1 MAQNSLGQTGGWKEG
16 KMAGWNQSS
25 PLPIFQSSL
34 FASVRILIRWVLL
47 VCSLFVVFSQ
57 LIHAEQHAIL
67 VGVWDYENPNLQLDA
82 PPNDLKLMEAVLSAH
97 GITQAQIH
105 ILPNP
110 NKAEIQRKFRE
121 LSRRLTPSDSLL
133 FYFSGHGT
141 QIIDKLGTFPGDEAR
156 GRYPDRNDEALL
168 PMDADLASPQTYL
181 LDDELN
187 TLLQELPTRQVSCI
201 IDTCYSG
208 DILREIRLGRPK
220 GTPVTDT
227 PMEIAQPTQ
236 TVSHTEDI
244 LDESADFAL
253 LLAAAAYNQVVHEL
267 RIPMGETY
275 LPVSAMTYSLYRRV
289 FSHAVPSIPM
299 NRDLQDPTNQATEA
313 QWHNKLT
320 YRQLVQHIQNDHK
333 QWNLAWQP
341 ILEGPEDRFDEVFLP
356 TDLMPQQ
363 NETLT
368 LTTIKGQSISV
379 SRRALALAGG
389 GTFQL
394 GAASGVNMRHWA
406 VVIGVDTYPPPF
418 QSLKYAADDAKAVA
432 QVLQDAGVNV
442 TLMTPDSLIQPTKA
456 NIIEQLQRHA
466 QLEAVDLLTVY
477 LSGHGEDVDGTG
489 YFLPMDVTDPLS
501 DNGLSLEDLFAIL
514 NRANAKHR
522 FIIVDAC
529 RVAPKAQFVAAL
541 SRYSEES
548 NIIFTACDSNQWAPE
563 VPRLKHG
570 LFTYFLL
577 KGLRGSDRD
586 RGAAGPDGTVTVLGL
601 LDYVTRGI
609 EEWYSHLSEEM
620 RYPQQITPRVFYN
633 GKYIS
638 LLNNQGIDPAVI
650 NNEGLLS
657 QITNTL
663 RHQFAGNLELLSPLK
678 RNNGVTPPTPKG
690 GDLHLPMTIS
700 LIPWISTVGFQD
712 PNRNITT
719 NLSLNIIAGY
729 HTKLDGLELGGMLN
743 IKGVE
748 ARGAQFAGVGNIVGG
763 ELDGFQISTTLNA
776 VGRNV
781 DGFQISGGLNA
792 SGGDLNGFQ
801 VAGGANIA
809 GRNVEG
815 FQGSTGFNVSGG
827 TLDGFQLAVGGNLV
841 GGDVEGIQATAGAN
855 LAARD
860 LRAWQAA
867 IGANFVGGNVRS
879 EGLQTAVG
887 PNIAGN
893 LEGTQLSA
901 AANIA
906 LGWGQKANMP
916 YAGTQIGVANIAL
929 GGIGTQIG
937 VLNIAGHVSTAQV
950 GLLNVSGR
958 MSGIPLGLISFV
970 KDNPLHLQLWGSDT
984 EVANLGIRIGSRHV
998 YSLLMVGSYP
1008 HDDLGRW
1015 SSGFGIGGHI
1025 PLSRRFFLNVDFI
1038 TRGVTY
1044 TDDSREADA
1053 PMSRSSDWLRVT
1065 YTDDSGE
1072 DTWEYGQQTILNKL
1086 RLAFGWERHKWFS
1099 LFGGVSLN
1107 FLVSDRRDTSDFGY
1121 GFDYVYRSGDTT
1133 VRLWPGF
1140 FAGVQF

>member
-1 MAQNSLGQTGGWKEG
+1 MVQNSLGST
-16 KMAGWNQSS
+16 
-25 PLPIFQSSL
+25 
-34 FASVRILIRWVLL
+34 VRWVLSI
-47 VCSLFVVFSQ
+47 CSLFIMFSQ
-57 LIHAEQHAIL
+57 LIYAEQHAIL

-97 GITQAQIH
+97 GVTQAQVH
-105 ILPNP
+105 ILTNP
-110 NKAEIQRKFRE
+110 NKAQIQRKFRE

-141 QIIDKLGTFPGDEAR
+141 QIIDKLGAFPGDEAK

-168 PMDADLASPQTYL
+168 PVDANLASPKTYL

-220 GTPVTDT
+220 GTPVTDSPT
-227 PMEIAQPTQ
+227 GVQPTQ

-267 RIPMGETY
+267 RIPIGGTY

-289 FSHAVPSIPM
+289 FSRLLSPA
-299 NRDLQDPTNQATEA
+299 NQAIKA
-313 QWHNKLT
+313 QERDELT
-320 YRQLVQHIQNDHK
+320 YRQLVRHLQNDHK

-341 ILEGPEDRFDEVFLP
+341 VLEGPENRFNEVFLP
-356 TDLMPQQ
+356 NDLMVQR
-363 NETLT
+363 EKTLT
-368 LTTIKGQSISV
+368 LTTMKGQTLEV

-389 GTFQL
+389 GDFQL
-394 GAASGVNMRHWA
+394 GAASGVNTRHWA
-406 VVIGVDTYPPPF
+406 VVIGVDAYPPPF
-418 QSLKYAADDAKAVA
+418 QSLRYAADDAKAVA
-432 QVLQDAGVNV
+432 QVFQDAGANV

-456 NIIEQLQRHA
+456 NVIEQLQRHA
-466 QLEAVDLLTVY
+466 RLEAVDLLTVY
-477 LSGHGEDVDGTG
+477 LSGHGEDINGTG
-489 YFLPMDVTDPLS
+489 YFLPMDVTDPLADS
-501 DNGLSLEDLFAIL
+501 GLSLENLFAIL

-522 FIIVDAC
+522 FVIVDAC
-529 RVAPKAQFVAAL
+529 RVAPKEHFVAAL
-541 SRYSEES
+541 SHYSEES

-577 KGLRGSDRD
+577 KGLGGGYQD
-586 RGAAGPDGTVTVLGL
+586 RGAAGSDGTVTVLGL

-609 EEWYSHLSEEM
+609 ENWHSHLSEEL

-638 LLNNQGIDPAVI
+638 LLNNQGIDPTVI
-650 NNEGLLS
+650 DNEGLPS
-657 QITNTL
+657 QITNTIRQL
-663 RHQFAGNLELLSPLK
+663 AGNLELSSPLK
-678 RNNGVTPPTPKG
+678 RNDGVTPPTPKG
-690 GDLHLPMTIS
+690 GDLHVPMTIS

-729 HTKLDGLELGGMLN
+729 HTKLDGLELGGILN

-748 ARGAQFAGVGNIVGG
+748 ARGAQLAGVGNIVGG
-763 ELDGFQISTTLNA
+763 DLDGFQISTALNA

-781 DGFQISGGLNA
+781 DGFQASGGLNA
-792 SGGDLNGFQ
+792 IGGDLNGFQ

-815 FQGSTGFNVSGG
+815 FQASTGFNVSGG
-827 TLDGFQLAVGGNLV
+827 TLDGFQVAVGGNLV
-841 GGDVEGIQATAGAN
+841 GGDVEGVQATVGAN

-860 LRAWQAA
+860 LRAWQVAV
-867 IGANFVGGNVRS
+867 GANFVGGNVRS

-887 PNIAGN
+887 PNIARN
-893 LEGTQLSA
+893 LEGTQLSV

-906 LGWGQKANMP
+906 LNQCQEANIS
-916 YAGTQIGVANIAL
+916 YAGTQISMVNIAP
-929 GGIGTQIG
+929 GMIGTQIG
-937 VLNIAGHVSTAQV
+937 LLNIAGHVQTSQV

-958 MSGIPLGLISFV
+958 MSGIPIGLISFV

-984 EVANLGIRIGSRHV
+984 EAANLGVRLGSRHV

-1008 HDDLGRW
+1008 HGDLGRW

-1025 PLSRRFFLNVDFI
+1025 PLRKQLFLNVDFL
-1038 TRGVTY
+1038 TRGVVY
-1044 TDDSREADA
+1044 TDESREDA
-1053 PMSRSSDWLRVT
+1053 GWYDEHTV
-1065 YTDDSGE
+1065 
-1072 DTWEYGQQTILNKL
+1072 LNKL

-1099 LFGGVSLN
+1099 VFGGVSLN
-1107 FLVSDRRDTSDFGY
+1107 FLVSDRRDSSDFGY
-1121 GFDYVYRSGDTT
+1121 RFDRVYRRDDTT
-1133 VRLWPGF
+1133 VRVWPGF

>member
-1 MAQNSLGQTGGWKEG
+1 MVQNSLGST
-16 KMAGWNQSS
+16 
-25 PLPIFQSSL
+25 
-34 FASVRILIRWVLL
+34 VRWVLSI
-47 VCSLFVVFSQ
+47 CSLFIMFSQ

-97 GITQAQIH
+97 GVTQAQVH
-105 ILPNP
+105 ILTNP
-110 NKAEIQRKFRE
+110 NKAQIQRKFRE

-141 QIIDKLGTFPGDEAR
+141 QIIDKLGTFPGDEAK

-168 PMDADLASPQTYL
+168 PVDANLASPETYL

-227 PMEIAQPTQ
+227 PMGIAQPTQ

-267 RIPMGETY
+267 RIPIGETY
-275 LPVSAMTYSLYRRV
+275 LPISAMTYSLYRRV
-289 FSHAVPSIPM
+289 FSRLLSPA
-299 NRDLQDPTNQATEA
+299 NQAIKA
-313 QWHNKLT
+313 QERDQLT
-320 YRQLVQHIQNDHK
+320 YRRLIQHLQNDHK
-333 QWNLAWQP
+333 QWDLAWQP
-341 ILEGPEDRFDEVFLP
+341 VLEGPENRFNEVFLP
-356 TDLMPQQ
+356 TDVVAQQ
-363 NETLT
+363 KTMLT
-368 LTTIKGQSISV
+368 LTTMKGQTLEV
-379 SRRALALAGG
+379 SQRALALAGG
-389 GTFQL
+389 GDFQL
-394 GAASGVNMRHWA
+394 GAASGVNTRHWA
-406 VVIGVDTYPPPF
+406 VVIGVDTYPSPF

-456 NIIEQLQRHA
+456 NVIEQLQRHA
-466 QLEAVDLLTVY
+466 QLEAADLLTVY

-489 YFLPMDVTDPLS
+489 YFLPMDVTDPLADS
-501 DNGLSLEDLFAIL
+501 GLSLENLFAIL

-522 FIIVDAC
+522 FVIVDAC
-529 RVAPKAQFVAAL
+529 RVAPKAHFVAAL

-577 KGLRGSDRD
+577 KGLGGDYQD
-586 RGAAGPDGTVTVLGL
+586 RGAAGADGTVTVLGL

-609 EEWYSHLSEEM
+609 EDWHSHLSEDL

-638 LLNNQGIDPAVI
+638 LLNNQGIDPTVI
-650 NNEGLLS
+650 NNEELPP
-657 QITNTL
+657 QITNVSPSQPT
-663 RHQFAGNLELLSPLK
+663 RDLEPAPSLEKNS
-678 RNNGVTPPTPKG
+678 GVIPPTPKG

-700 LIPWISTVGFQD
+700 LIPWVSIVGFQD

-729 HTKLDGLELGGMLN
+729 HTKLDGLELGGILN

-748 ARGAQFAGVGNIVGG
+748 ARGAQLAGVGNIVGG
-763 ELDGFQISTTLNA
+763 D
-776 VGRNV
+776 V
-781 DGFQISGGLNA
+781 DGFQIAGGLNAAGRNVEGFQASGGLNA
-792 SGGDLNGFQ
+792 IGGDLNGFQ

-815 FQGSTGFNVSGG
+815 FQASTGFNVSGG
-827 TLDGFQLAVGGNLV
+827 TLDGFQVAVGGNLV
-841 GGDVEGIQATAGAN
+841 GGDVEGIQATVGAN
-855 LAARD
+855 LARD
-860 LRAWQAA
+860 LRAWQVAV
-867 IGANFVGGNVRS
+867 GANFVGGNVRS

-887 PNIAGN
+887 PNIARN

-901 AANIA
+901 TANIA
-906 LGWGQKANMP
+906 LNQRQKANIS
-916 YAGTQIGVANIAL
+916 YAGTQIGMVNIAL
-929 GGIGTQIG
+929 GDIGTQIG
-937 VLNIAGHVSTAQV
+937 LLNIAGHVRTSQV

-958 MSGIPLGLISFV
+958 MSGIPIGLINFV
-970 KDNPLHLQLWGSDT
+970 KNNPLHLQLWGSDT
-984 EVANLGIRIGSRHV
+984 EVANLGVRLGSRHF

-1008 HDDLGRW
+1008 HGDLGRW

-1025 PLSRRFFLNVDFI
+1025 PLGKRLFLNVDLI
-1038 TRGVTY
+1038 TRGVVY
-1044 TDDSREADA
+1044 ADE
-1053 PMSRSSDWLRVT
+1053 SE
-1065 YTDDSGE
+1065 E
-1072 DTWEYGQQTILNKL
+1072 DTWGYDDEHTVLNKL
-1086 RLAFGWERHKWFS
+1086 RLGFGWERHKWFS

-1107 FLVSDRRDTSDFGY
+1107 FLVSHRPDTSDFGY
-1121 GFDYVYRSGDTT
+1121 GFDHVYREDDVTIR
-1133 VRLWPGF
+1133 VWPGF

>member
-1 MAQNSLGQTGGWKEG
+1 MAQNSLGST
-16 KMAGWNQSS
+16 
-25 PLPIFQSSL
+25 
-34 FASVRILIRWVLL
+34 IRWMLL
-47 VCSLFVVFSQ
+47 VCGFFVIFSQ
-57 LIHAEQHAIL
+57 LTHAEQHAIL

-97 GITQAQIH
+97 GVTQAQIH
-105 ILPNP
+105 ILLNP

-141 QIIDKLGTFPGDEAR
+141 QIIDKLGTFPGDEAK

-168 PMDADLASPQTYL
+168 PVDADLASPKTYL

-227 PMEIAQPTQ
+227 PMGIVQPTQ
-236 TVSHTEDI
+236 IVSHTEDI

-267 RIPMGETY
+267 RIPIGETY
-275 LPVSAMTYSLYRRV
+275 LPISAMTYSLYRRV
-289 FSHAVPSIPM
+289 FSHAVSSLPM
-299 NRDLQDPTNQATEA
+299 NRDLQNPAGTE
-313 QWHNKLT
+313 WDNKLT
-320 YRQLVQHIQNDHK
+320 YRQLVQHLQHDHK

-341 ILEGPEDRFDEVFLP
+341 VLEGPKNRFDEMFLP
-356 TDLMPQQ
+356 TALMPQL
-363 NETLT
+363 NDTLT
-368 LTTIKGQSISV
+368 LTTIKGQSIAV

-394 GAASGVNMRHWA
+394 GAASGVNTRHWA
-406 VVIGVDTYPPPF
+406 VVIGVDAYPSPF

-456 NIIEQLQRHA
+456 NVIEQLQRHA

-489 YFLPMDVTDPLS
+489 YFLPMDVTDPLVDS
-501 DNGLSLEDLFAIL
+501 GLSLENLFAIL

-522 FIIVDAC
+522 FVIVDAC
-529 RVAPKAQFVAAL
+529 RVAPKAHFVAAL
-541 SRYSEES
+541 SHYSEES

-577 KGLRGSDRD
+577 KGLRGDHQD

-609 EEWYSHLSEEM
+609 EDWHSRLSEEM

-638 LLNNQGIDPAVI
+638 LLNNQGIDPPVI
-650 NNEGLLS
+650 NNEGLLP
-657 QITNTL
+657 QITNTF
-663 RHQFAGNLELLSPLK
+663 RHQFARNLELLLPSE
-678 RNNGVTPPTPKG
+678 RNDGVTPPTPKG
-690 GDLHLPMTIS
+690 SDLHLPVTIS
-700 LIPWISTVGFQD
+700 LIPWISTVGIQD

-729 HTKLDGLELGGMLN
+729 HAKLDGIELGGVLN

-763 ELDGFQISTTLNA
+763 EVDGFQVSGGLNA

-781 DGFQISGGLNA
+781 EGFQISGGLNA
-792 SGGDLNGFQ
+792 SGGDLDGFQ
-801 VAGGANIA
+801 VAGINATG
-809 GRNVEG
+809 GSVRG
-815 FQGSTGFNVSGG
+815 FQAAGG
-827 TLDGFQLAVGGNLV
+827 GNFAARNLQGLQITPGLNLV
-841 GGDVEGIQATAGAN
+841 GGNVLGRS
-855 LAARD
+855 L
-860 LRAWQAA
+860 QAA
-867 IGANFVGGNVRS
+867 AGV
-879 EGLQTAVG
+879 
-887 PNIAGN
+887 NIAGN

-901 AANIA
+901 AANITM
-906 LGWGQKANMP
+906 GWDQKTNIP
-916 YAGTQIGVANIAL
+916 GAGTQIGVANIAL

-937 VLNIAGHVSTAQV
+937 LLNIAGHVSTTQV
-950 GLLNVSGR
+950 GLLNVSGQ
-958 MSGIPLGLISFV
+958 MSGIPIGLISFV

-1008 HDDLGRW
+1008 HGDLGRW
-1015 SSGFGIGGHI
+1015 SSGFGVGGHI
-1025 PLSRRFFLNVDFI
+1025 PLNRRLFLNVDFI
-1038 TRGVTY
+1038 TRRIGY
-1044 TDDSREADA
+1044 TDEWAEEAWWYDE
-1053 PMSRSSDWLRVT
+1053 RTV
-1065 YTDDSGE
+1065 
-1072 DTWEYGQQTILNKL
+1072 LNKL
-1086 RLAFGWERHKWFS
+1086 RLGFGWEQHKWLS
-1099 LFGGVSLN
+1099 VFGGVSLN
-1107 FLVSDRRDTSDFGY
+1107 FLVSDRWDTSDFGY
-1121 GFDYVYRSGDTT
+1121 GFDRVYRSGDTT
-1133 VRLWPGF
+1133 VRIWPGF

>member
-1 MAQNSLGQTGGWKEG
+1 MIQNRLGST
-16 KMAGWNQSS
+16 
-25 PLPIFQSSL
+25 
-34 FASVRILIRWVLL
+34 IRWVLL
-47 VCSLFVVFSQ
+47 VCSFFVMFLQ
-57 LIHAEQHAIL
+57 FIHAEQHALL

-82 PPNDLKLMEAVLSAH
+82 PPNDLQLMEAVLSAH
-97 GITQAQIH
+97 GVTKAQIH

-121 LSRRLTPSDSLL
+121 LSRRLTPADSLL

-141 QIIDKLGTFPGDEAR
+141 QIIDKLGTFPGDEAK

-168 PMDADLASPQTYL
+168 PVDADLASPQTYL

-187 TLLQELPTRQVSCI
+187 ILLQELPTRQISCI

-220 GTPVTDT
+220 GSPVTDT
-227 PMEIAQPTQ
+227 PMEVVQPAQ

-267 RIPMGETY
+267 RIPIGKTY

-289 FSHAVPSIPM
+289 FSH
-299 NRDLQDPTNQATEA
+299 LQDPTNQAIEV

-320 YRQLVQHIQNDHK
+320 YRQLVQHVQNDHK

-356 TDLMPQQ
+356 ADLMPQQ
-363 NETLT
+363 NEILT
-368 LTTIKGQSISV
+368 LTTINGRMIEV

-394 GAASGVNMRHWA
+394 GAASGVNTRHWA
-406 VVIGVDTYPPPF
+406 VVIGVDTYPSPF

-456 NIIEQLQRHA
+456 NVIEQLQRHA

-489 YFLPMDVTDPLS
+489 YFLPMDVTDPLADS
-501 DNGLSLEDLFAIL
+501 GLSLEDLFAIL

-522 FIIVDAC
+522 FVIVDAC

-577 KGLRGSDRD
+577 KGLSGDDRD

-609 EEWYSHLSEEM
+609 EEWHSHLSEEL

-638 LLNNQGIDPAVI
+638 LLNDQGIDPPVI
-650 NNEGLLS
+650 NNEGLPPRIANVS
-657 QITNTL
+657 PPQPV
-663 RHQFAGNLELLSPLK
+663 RDLESFPPPEK
-678 RNNGVTPPTPKG
+678 SGVTSPNVKG

-700 LIPWISTVGFQD
+700 LIPWISTAGFQD

-729 HTKLDGLELGGMLN
+729 HTKLDGIELGGLLN
-743 IKGVE
+743 MKGIE
-748 ARGAQFAGVGNIVGG
+748 ARGAQIAGGGNIVGRDV
-763 ELDGFQISTTLNA
+763 DGFQIAGGLNA
-776 VGRNV
+776 VGRDV
-781 DGFQISGGLNA
+781 EGFQASGGLNV
-792 SGGDLNGFQ
+792 SGRDLNGFQ
-801 VAGGANIA
+801 AAAGLNATGRSVQGFQAAGGGNFA
-809 GRNVEG
+809 GHNL
-815 FQGSTGFNVSGG
+815 QGLQITPG
-827 TLDGFQLAVGGNLV
+827 LNLV
-841 GGDVEGIQATAGAN
+841 GGNVLGRS
-855 LAARD
+855 L
-860 LRAWQAA
+860 QAA
-867 IGANFVGGNVRS
+867 AGV
-879 EGLQTAVG
+879 
-887 PNIAGN
+887 NIAGN

-901 AANIA
+901 AANIT
-906 LGWGQKANMP
+906 LGWDQKANMP

-937 VLNIAGHVSTAQV
+937 VLNIAGHVNTSQI

-958 MSGIPLGLISFV
+958 MSGIPIGLISFV
-970 KDNPLHLQLWGSDT
+970 KDNPLHVQLWGSDT

-998 YSLLMVGSYP
+998 YSLLMVGGYP
-1008 HDDLGRW
+1008 HGDSGRW

-1038 TRGVTY
+1038 TRQVGY
-1044 TDDSREADA
+1044 TDESEEGTWRYD
-1053 PMSRSSDWLRVT
+1053 
-1065 YTDDSGE
+1065 E
-1072 DTWEYGQQTILNKL
+1072 DTDVNKLRLAFGWERHNLNKL

-1099 LFGGVSLN
+1099 VFGGVSLN

-1121 GFDYVYRSGDTT
+1121 GFDYVYQSGDTT
-1133 VRLWPGF
+1133 IRLWPGF

>member
-1 MAQNSLGQTGGWKEG
+1 MVQNSLGST
-16 KMAGWNQSS
+16 
-25 PLPIFQSSL
+25 
-34 FASVRILIRWVLL
+34 IRWILL
-47 VCSLFVVFSQ
+47 VCSFFVMFLQ
-57 LIHAEQHAIL
+57 LSHAEQHALL
-67 VGVWDYENPNLQLDA
+67 VGIWDYENPNLQLEA
-82 PPNDLKLMEAVLSAH
+82 PPNDLKLMEAVLSAQ
-97 GITQAQIH
+97 GVTQGQIH

-121 LSRRLTPSDSLL
+121 LTRRLTPSDSLL

-168 PMDADLASPQTYL
+168 PVDADLASPRTYL

-187 TLLQELPTRQVSCI
+187 ILLQELPTRQVSCI

-220 GTPVTDT
+220 GTPVMDNPTV
-227 PMEIAQPTQ
+227 IVQPTQ

-253 LLAAAAYNQVVHEL
+253 LLAASAYNQVVHEL
-267 RIPMGETY
+267 RIPVGETY

-289 FSHAVPSIPM
+289 FAHAVPSIPM
-299 NRDLQDPTNQATEA
+299 NPDLQNPAGG
-313 QWHNKLT
+313 QWGNKLT
-320 YRQLVQHIQNDHK
+320 YRQLVQHFQNDHK

-341 ILEGPEDRFDEVFLP
+341 VLEGPEDRFDEVFLP
-356 TDLMPQQ
+356 ADLMMQQ
-363 NETLT
+363 EEMLT
-368 LTTIKGQSISV
+368 LTTIRGKSIEV
-379 SRRALALAGG
+379 NQRALALAGG

-394 GAASGVNMRHWA
+394 GAASGVNIRHWA
-406 VVIGVDTYPPPF
+406 VVIGVDAYPPPF

-456 NIIEQLQRHA
+456 NVIEQLQRHA

-489 YFLPMDVTDPLS
+489 YFLPMDVTDPLMDS
-501 DNGLSLEDLFAIL
+501 GLSLENLFAIL

-522 FIIVDAC
+522 FVIVDAC
-529 RVAPKAQFVAAL
+529 RVAPKAHFVASL

-577 KGLRGSDRD
+577 KGLRGDDRD

-609 EEWYSHLSEEM
+609 EEWHSHLPEEL

-638 LLNNQGIDPAVI
+638 LLNNQGIDPTVI

-657 QITNTL
+657 QMTNTI
-663 RHQFAGNLELLSPLK
+663 RHQLAGKLELSAPLK
-678 RNNGVTPPTPKG
+678 RNDGVTPPTPKG
-690 GDLHLPMTIS
+690 GDLHVPMTIS
-700 LIPWISTVGFQD
+700 LIPWISTVGFQE

-729 HTKLDGLELGGMLN
+729 HTKLDGLEFGGILN
-743 IKGVE
+743 MKGIE
-748 ARGAQFAGVGNIVGG
+748 ARGAQIAGVGNIVGRDV
-763 ELDGFQISTTLNA
+763 DGFQISTGLNA
-776 VGRNV
+776 VGRDV
-781 DGFQISGGLNA
+781 EGFQASAGLNV
-792 SGGDLNGFQ
+792 SGRNLNGFQ
-801 VAGGANIA
+801 VAAGINATGRSVRGFQAAGGGNFAGSDLQGLQITSGLNLV
-809 GRNVEG
+809 GRNVLS
-815 FQGSTGFNVSGG
+815 Q
-827 TLDGFQLAVGGNLV
+827 
-841 GGDVEGIQATAGAN
+841 
-855 LAARD
+855 
-860 LRAWQAA
+860 
-867 IGANFVGGNVRS
+867 
-879 EGLQTAVG
+879 GLQIAAG
-887 PNIAGN
+887 LNIAGN
-893 LEGTQLSA
+893 LEGTQISA
-901 AANIA
+901 ASNIA
-906 LGWGQKANMP
+906 LGWDQEENISHT
-916 YAGTQIGVANIAL
+916 GTQISIVNIAR
-929 GGIGTQIG
+929 GTIGTQIG
-937 VLNIAGHVSTAQV
+937 LLNIAGHVRTSQI

-958 MSGIPLGLISFV
+958 MSGIPIGLISFV
-970 KDNPLHLQLWGSDT
+970 KNNPLHLQLWGSDT
-984 EVANLGIRIGSRHV
+984 EVANLGIRLGSRHV

-1008 HDDLGRW
+1008 HGDLGRW

-1025 PLSRRFFLNVDFI
+1025 PLSKRLFLNVDFI

-1044 TDDSREADA
+1044 TDESE
-1053 PMSRSSDWLRVT
+1053 
-1065 YTDDSGE
+1065 E
-1072 DTWEYGQQTILNKL
+1072 DTWWYDEHTVLNKL
-1086 RLAFGWERHKWFS
+1086 RLGFGWEQHKWFS
-1099 LFGGVSLN
+1099 VFGGVSFN

-1121 GFDYVYRSGDTT
+1121 GFDRVYRSDDTT
-1133 VRLWPGF
+1133 VRIWPGF

>member
-1 MAQNSLGQTGGWKEG
+1 MVQNSLGQTSGWKEG
-16 KMAGWNQSS
+16 KMEGWNQSS
-25 PLPIFQSSL
+25 P
-34 FASVRILIRWVLL
+34 FASACILIKWVLSI
-47 VCSLFVVFSQ
+47 CSFFLLFPQ

-82 PPNDLKLMEAVLSAH
+82 PPNDLKLMEAILSAH
-97 GITQAQIH
+97 GVPQAQIH
-105 ILPNP
+105 ILANP

-141 QIIDKLGTFPGDEAR
+141 QIIDKLGTFPGDEAK

-168 PMDADLASPQTYL
+168 PADANLASPKTYL

-227 PMEIAQPTQ
+227 PMGIVQPAQ

-244 LDESADFAL
+244 LDEAADFAL

-267 RIPMGETY
+267 RIPIGKTY
-275 LPVSAMTYSLYRRV
+275 LPISAMTYSLYRRV
-289 FSHAVPSIPM
+289 FSHLR
-299 NRDLQDPTNQATEA
+299 NPTGG
-313 QWHNKLT
+313 QWGDKLT
-320 YRQLVQHIQNDHK
+320 YRQFAQHLQNDHK

-341 ILEGPEDRFDEVFLP
+341 VLEGPENRFDEVFLP
-356 TDLMPQQ
+356 ADLIPQQ

-368 LTTIKGQSISV
+368 LTTIKGRLIEV
-379 SRRALALAGG
+379 SRWGLALAGG
-389 GTFQL
+389 GNFQL
-394 GAASGVNMRHWA
+394 GAASGVNRRHWA
-406 VVIGVDTYPPPF
+406 VVIGVDAYPPPF

-456 NIIEQLQRHA
+456 NVIEQLQRHA

-477 LSGHGEDVDGTG
+477 LSGHGEDVQGTG
-489 YFLPMDVTDPLS
+489 YFLPMDVTDPLMDS
-501 DNGLSLEDLFAIL
+501 GLSLENLFAIL

-522 FIIVDAC
+522 FVIIDAC
-529 RVAPKAQFVAAL
+529 RVAPKAHFIAAL
-541 SRYSEES
+541 SHYSEES
-548 NIIFTACDSNQWAPE
+548 NIIFTACDSDQWAPE

-577 KGLRGSDRD
+577 KGLRGDYPPAPRKQGVGK
-586 RGAAGPDGTVTVLGL
+586 GAAGPDGTVTVLGL

-609 EEWYSHLSEEM
+609 EDWHSHLSEEL

-638 LLNNQGIDPAVI
+638 LLNNQGIDPTVI
-650 NNEGLLS
+650 NNEGLLP
-657 QITNTL
+657 QITNGL
-663 RHQFAGNLELLSPLK
+663 RHQLARNLGLLSPLE

-690 GDLHLPMTIS
+690 GDLHLPVTIS
-700 LIPWISTVGFQD
+700 LIPWISTAGIQD
-712 PNRNITT
+712 LNRNITT

-729 HTKLDGLELGGMLN
+729 HTKLDGIELGGVLN

-748 ARGAQFAGVGNIVGG
+748 ARGVQFAGFGNIVGG
-763 ELDGFQISTTLNA
+763 DVDGLQISGGVNA
-776 VGRNV
+776 VGRDV
-781 DGFQISGGLNA
+781 EGFQASSSLNVN
-792 SGGDLNGFQ
+792 GRDLNGFQ
-801 VAGGANIA
+801 AAAGFNATGRSVRGFQAAGGGNFA
-809 GRNVEG
+809 GRNL
-815 FQGSTGFNVSGG
+815 QGLQIAPG
-827 TLDGFQLAVGGNLV
+827 LNLV
-841 GGDVEGIQATAGAN
+841 GRNVLSQGLQMAAGA
-855 LAARD
+855 
-860 LRAWQAA
+860 
-867 IGANFVGGNVRS
+867 
-879 EGLQTAVG
+879 
-887 PNIAGN
+887 NIAGN
-893 LEGTQLSA
+893 LEGTQISA

-906 LGWGQKANMP
+906 LGRDQKANIS
-916 YAGTQIGVANIAL
+916 YAGTQISMVNIAL
-929 GGIGTQIG
+929 GDIGTQIG
-937 VLNIAGHVSTAQV
+937 LLNIAGHVSTAQV
-950 GLLNVSGR
+950 GLLNASGR
-958 MSGIPLGLISFV
+958 MSGIPIGLISFV
-970 KDNPLHLQLWGSDT
+970 KDNPIHLQFWGSDT
-984 EVANLGIRIGSRHV
+984 EAANLAVRLGSRHV

-1008 HDDLGRW
+1008 HGDLGRW

-1025 PLSRRFFLNVDFI
+1025 PLKKQLFLNLDFI
-1038 TRGVTY
+1038 TRGVNY
-1044 TDDSREADA
+1044 TDESE
-1053 PMSRSSDWLRVT
+1053 
-1065 YTDDSGE
+1065 E
-1072 DTWEYGQQTILNKL
+1072 DTWWYDEQTVLNKL

-1107 FLVSDRRDTSDFGY
+1107 FLVSDRWDTSDFGY
-1121 GFDYVYRSGDTT
+1121 GFDRVYRSGDTT
-1133 VRLWPGF
+1133 VRVWPGF

>member
-1 MAQNSLGQTGGWKEG
+1 MVQNSLGST
-16 KMAGWNQSS
+16 
-25 PLPIFQSSL
+25 
-34 FASVRILIRWVLL
+34 IRWILS
-47 VCSLFVVFSQ
+47 VCSLFLMFSQ
-57 LIHAEQHAIL
+57 QPHAEQHAIL
-67 VGVWDYENPNLQLDA
+67 VGIWDYENPNLQLDA
-82 PPNDLKLMEAVLSAH
+82 PPNDLKLMEAILSAH
-97 GITQAQIH
+97 GVTQAQMH

-110 NKAEIQRKFRE
+110 NKVQIQRKFRE
-121 LSRRLTPSDSLL
+121 LSQSLTPSDSLL

-141 QIIDKLGTFPGDEAR
+141 QIIDKLGTFPGDEAK

-168 PMDADLASPQTYL
+168 PVDANLASPKTYL

-187 TLLQELPTRQVSCI
+187 ILLQELPTRNVSCI

-227 PMEIAQPTQ
+227 PMGIAQPTQ

-267 RIPMGETY
+267 RIPIGETY

-289 FSHAVPSIPM
+289 FSRLLSPA
-299 NRDLQDPTNQATEA
+299 NQAIKA
-313 QWHNKLT
+313 QERDELT
-320 YRQLVQHIQNDHK
+320 YRQLVQHLQNDHK

-341 ILEGPEDRFDEVFLP
+341 VLEGPENRFNEVFLP
-356 TDLMPQQ
+356 NDLMVQR
-363 NETLT
+363 EKTLT
-368 LTTIKGQSISV
+368 LTTMKGQTIEV

-389 GTFQL
+389 GDFQL

-406 VVIGVDTYPPPF
+406 VIIGVDAYPPPF
-418 QSLKYAADDAKAVA
+418 QSLRYAADDAKAIA
-432 QVLQDAGVNV
+432 QVFQDAGANV

-456 NIIEQLQRHA
+456 NVIEQLQRHA

-477 LSGHGEDVDGTG
+477 LSGHGEDINGTG
-489 YFLPMDVTDPLS
+489 YFLPMDVTDPLADS
-501 DNGLSLEDLFAIL
+501 GLSLENLFAIL

-522 FIIVDAC
+522 FVIVDAC
-529 RVAPKAQFVAAL
+529 RVAPKEHFVAAL

-577 KGLRGSDRD
+577 KGLGGGYQD

-609 EEWYSHLSEEM
+609 EDWHSHLSEDL

-638 LLNNQGIDPAVI
+638 LLNNQGIDPMVL
-650 NNEGLLS
+650 NNEGLPPRIANVS
-657 QITNTL
+657 SPQPT
-663 RHQFAGNLELLSPLK
+663 RDLEPFPPLEK
-678 RNNGVTPPTPKG
+678 SGDVAPGTAKG
-690 GDLHLPMTIS
+690 DDLHLPLTIS

-719 NLSLNIIAGY
+719 NLSINIIAGY
-729 HTKLDGLELGGMLN
+729 HTKLDGIELGGVLN
-743 IKGVE
+743 LKGVE
-748 ARGAQFAGVGNIVGG
+748 ARGAQFAGVANIVGG
-763 ELDGFQISTTLNA
+763 D
-776 VGRNV
+776 V
-781 DGFQISGGLNA
+781 DGFQVSGGLNA
-792 SGGDLNGFQ
+792 AGRNVEGSQASGGLNAIGGDLNGFQ
-801 VAGGANIA
+801 VAAGINVTGGSVRGFQASGGGNFAARNLQGLQITPGLNLV
-809 GRNVEG
+809 GRNVLN
-815 FQGSTGFNVSGG
+815 Q
-827 TLDGFQLAVGGNLV
+827 
-841 GGDVEGIQATAGAN
+841 
-855 LAARD
+855 
-860 LRAWQAA
+860 
-867 IGANFVGGNVRS
+867 
-879 EGLQTAVG
+879 GLQVAAGV
-887 PNIAGN
+887 NIAGN
-893 LEGTQLSA
+893 LEGTQISA

-906 LGWGQKANMP
+906 LGWDQEADIRNT
-916 YAGTQIGVANIAL
+916 GTQISMVNIAL
-929 GGIGTQIG
+929 GDIDTQIG
-937 VLNIAGHVSTAQV
+937 LLNIAGHVRTSQV

-958 MSGIPLGLISFV
+958 MSGIPIGLISFV

-984 EVANLGIRIGSRHV
+984 EIANLGIRLGSRHV

-1008 HDDLGRW
+1008 HGDLGRW

-1025 PLSRRFFLNVDFI
+1025 PLGRRLFLNIDLI
-1038 TRGVTY
+1038 TRGVGY
-1044 TDDSREADA
+1044 TDK
-1053 PMSRSSDWLRVT
+1053 PQ
-1065 YTDDSGE
+1065 E
-1072 DTWEYGQQTILNKL
+1072 DTWWYDEHTVLNKL
-1086 RLAFGWERHKWFS
+1086 RLAVGWERHKWFS
-1099 LFGGVSLN
+1099 VFGGVSLN

-1121 GFDYVYRSGDTT
+1121 GFDHVYREDDTT
-1133 VRLWPGF
+1133 IRVWPGF

>member
-1 MAQNSLGQTGGWKEG
+1 MTQNSLGAT
-16 KMAGWNQSS
+16 
-25 PLPIFQSSL
+25 
-34 FASVRILIRWVLL
+34 IRWLL
-47 VCSLFVVFSQ
+47 SVCSIFVIFSQ
-57 LIHAEQHAIL
+57 FSHAEQHAIL
-67 VGVWDYENPNLQLDA
+67 AGVWDYENPNLQLDA

-97 GITQAQIH
+97 GLTQAQMH
-105 ILPNP
+105 ILANP
-110 NKAEIQRKFRE
+110 NKAQIQRKFRE
-121 LSRRLTPSDSLL
+121 LSQRLTSSDSLL

-141 QIIDKLGTFPGDEAR
+141 QIIDKLGTFPGDEAK

-168 PMDADLASPQTYL
+168 PVDANLASPQTYL

-187 TLLQELPTRQVSCI
+187 TLLQELPTRQVACI

-227 PMEIAQPTQ
+227 PMGIDRPTQ

-267 RIPMGETY
+267 RIPIGGTY
-275 LPVSAMTYSLYRRV
+275 LPISGMTYSLYRRV
-289 FSHAVPSIPM
+289 FSHAVPACPDLSGSSPM
-299 NRDLQDPTNQATEA
+299 NRDLQKPANQAMEE
-313 QWHNKLT
+313 QWHSKLT
-320 YRQLVQHIQNDHK
+320 YRQLVQHVQNDHK

-341 ILEGPEDRFDEVFLP
+341 VLEGPENRFDEAFL
-356 TDLMPQQ
+356 TTGLIPQQ

-368 LTTIKGQSISV
+368 LTTIKGQSIAV
-379 SRRALALAGG
+379 SRQALALAGG

-501 DNGLSLEDLFAIL
+501 DSGLSLEDLFAIL
-514 NRANAKHR
+514 NRANAKHH

-577 KGLRGSDRD
+577 KGLRGSDQD

-609 EEWYSHLSEEM
+609 EDWYSHLSEDM

-663 RHQFAGNLELLSPLK
+663 RHQLADNLELSFPFK
-678 RNNGVTPPTPKG
+678 MDDGVTPPTPKG
-690 GDLHLPMTIS
+690 GDLHLPLTIS

-712 PNRNITT
+712 INRNITT

-763 ELDGFQISTTLNA
+763 
-776 VGRNV
+776 VV
-781 DGFQISGGLNA
+781 DGFQIAGGLNA
-792 SGGDLNGFQ
+792 AGKNVEGFQASGGINVGGGNLNGFQ
-801 VAGGANIA
+801 VAA
-809 GRNVEG
+809 GVNATGRSVQG
-815 FQGSTGFNVSGG
+815 FQAAGGGNFVGYDLHGLQITSG
-827 TLDGFQLAVGGNLV
+827 LNLV
-841 GGDVEGIQATAGAN
+841 GRSVLDGSLQIAAGA
-855 LAARD
+855 
-860 LRAWQAA
+860 
-867 IGANFVGGNVRS
+867 
-879 EGLQTAVG
+879 
-887 PNIAGN
+887 NIAGN
-893 LEGTQLSA
+893 LEGTQISA
-901 AANIA
+901 ATNIA
-906 LGWGQKANMP
+906 LGWEQKANIP
-916 YAGTQIGVANIAL
+916 HSGTQISIVNIAP

-937 VLNIAGHVSTAQV
+937 LLNIAGHVQTSQI
-950 GLLNVSGR
+950 GLLNLSGR
-958 MSGIPLGLISFV
+958 MSGIPIGLISFV

-984 EVANLGIRIGSRHV
+984 EVANLGVRLGSRHV

-1015 SSGFGIGGHI
+1015 SSGFGVGGHI

-1044 TDDSREADA
+1044 TDDSGEVDA
-1053 PMSRSSDWLRVT
+1053 PMSRRSDWLSVT

-1072 DTWEYGQQTILNKL
+1072 DTWEYGEQTVLNKL

-1099 LFGGVSLN
+1099 VFGGVSLN

-1121 GFDYVYRSGDTT
+1121 GFDYVYRSDDTT
-1133 VRLWPGF
+1133 IRIWPGF

>member
-1 MAQNSLGQTGGWKEG
+1 MVQNSLGST
-16 KMAGWNQSS
+16 
-25 PLPIFQSSL
+25 
-34 FASVRILIRWVLL
+34 IRWILS
-47 VCSLFVVFSQ
+47 VCSLFLMFSQ
-57 LIHAEQHAIL
+57 QPHAEQHAIL
-67 VGVWDYENPNLQLDA
+67 VGIWDYENPNLQLDA
-82 PPNDLKLMEAVLSAH
+82 PPNDLKLMEAILSAH
-97 GITQAQIH
+97 GVTQAQMH

-110 NKAEIQRKFRE
+110 NKVQIQRKFRE
-121 LSRRLTPSDSLL
+121 LSQSLTPSDSLL

-141 QIIDKLGTFPGDEAR
+141 QIIDKLGTFPGDEAK

-168 PMDADLASPQTYL
+168 PVDANLASPKTYL

-187 TLLQELPTRQVSCI
+187 ILLQELPTRNVSCI

-227 PMEIAQPTQ
+227 PMGIAQPTQ

-267 RIPMGETY
+267 RIPIGETY

-289 FSHAVPSIPM
+289 FSRLLSPA
-299 NRDLQDPTNQATEA
+299 NQAIKA
-313 QWHNKLT
+313 QERDELT
-320 YRQLVQHIQNDHK
+320 YRQLVQHLQNDHK

-341 ILEGPEDRFDEVFLP
+341 VLEGPENRFNEVFLP
-356 TDLMPQQ
+356 NDLMVQR
-363 NETLT
+363 EKTLA
-368 LTTIKGQSISV
+368 LTTIKGQSIEV

-389 GTFQL
+389 GDFQL

-406 VVIGVDTYPPPF
+406 VVIGVDAYPPPF
-418 QSLKYAADDAKAVA
+418 QSLRYAADDAKAIA
-432 QVLQDAGVNV
+432 QVFQDAGANV

-456 NIIEQLQRHA
+456 NVIEQLERHA

-477 LSGHGEDVDGTG
+477 LSGHGEGVDGTG
-489 YFLPMDVTDPLS
+489 YFLPMDVTDPLADS
-501 DNGLSLEDLFAIL
+501 GLSLENLFAIL

-522 FIIVDAC
+522 FVIVDAC
-529 RVAPKAQFVAAL
+529 RVAPKEHFVAAL

-577 KGLRGSDRD
+577 KGLGGGYQN

-609 EEWYSHLSEEM
+609 EDWHAHLSEDL

-638 LLNNQGIDPAVI
+638 LLNNQGIDPTVI
-650 NNEGLLS
+650 NNEELPP
-657 QITNTL
+657 QITNVSPSQPT
-663 RHQFAGNLELLSPLK
+663 RDLEPFPSLEKNS
-678 RNNGVTPPTPKG
+678 GVIPPTPKG

-700 LIPWISTVGFQD
+700 LIPWVSIVGFQD

-729 HTKLDGLELGGMLN
+729 HTKLDGLELGGILN

-748 ARGAQFAGVGNIVGG
+748 ARGAQLAGVGNIVGG
-763 ELDGFQISTTLNA
+763 D
-776 VGRNV
+776 V
-781 DGFQISGGLNA
+781 DGFQIAGGLNAAGRNVEGFQASGGLNA
-792 SGGDLNGFQ
+792 IGGDLNGFQ

-815 FQGSTGFNVSGG
+815 FQASTGFNVSGG
-827 TLDGFQLAVGGNLV
+827 TLDGFQVAVGGNLV
-841 GGDVEGIQATAGAN
+841 GGDVEGIQATVGAN
-855 LAARD
+855 LARD
-860 LRAWQAA
+860 LRAWQVAV
-867 IGANFVGGNVRS
+867 GANFVGGNVRS

-887 PNIAGN
+887 PNIARN

-901 AANIA
+901 TANIA
-906 LGWGQKANMP
+906 FNQRQKANIS
-916 YAGTQIGVANIAL
+916 YAGTQIGMVNLAL
-929 GGIGTQIG
+929 GDIGTQIG
-937 VLNIAGHVSTAQV
+937 LLNIAGHVRTSQV

-958 MSGIPLGLISFV
+958 MSGIPIGLISFV
-970 KDNPLHLQLWGSDT
+970 KNNPLHLQLWGSDT
-984 EVANLGIRIGSRHV
+984 EVANLGVRLGSRHV

-1008 HDDLGRW
+1008 HGDLGRW

-1025 PLSRRFFLNVDFI
+1025 PLGKRLFLNVDLI
-1038 TRGVTY
+1038 TREVVY
-1044 TDDSREADA
+1044 TDK
-1053 PMSRSSDWLRVT
+1053 PQ
-1065 YTDDSGE
+1065 E
-1072 DTWEYGQQTILNKL
+1072 DTWWYDEHTVLNKL
-1086 RLAFGWERHKWFS
+1086 RLAVGWERHKWFS
-1099 LFGGVSLN
+1099 VFGGVSLN

-1121 GFDYVYRSGDTT
+1121 GFDHVYREDDTT
-1133 VRLWPGF
+1133 IRVWPGF